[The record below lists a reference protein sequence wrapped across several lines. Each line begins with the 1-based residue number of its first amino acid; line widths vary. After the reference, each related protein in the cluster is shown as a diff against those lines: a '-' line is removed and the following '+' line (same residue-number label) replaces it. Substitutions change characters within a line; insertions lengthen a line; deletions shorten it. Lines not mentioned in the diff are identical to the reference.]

1 MSRRTVREK
10 VVQAL
15 YECDFHPDN
24 VEEVIASRGGKLNEE
39 DRSFYLR
46 LAHGI
51 RQHAAGADAIITRF
65 LKKGWSVGRLS
76 SVDRTI
82 LRMAVYEL
90 LFEDTPKAAVL
101 NEAVELGKAFG
112 GQSREDLSM
121 ECSVVSS
128 PIWNK
133 SSKNKSRYKRVDA
146 ERGNVPSH
154 IF

>member
-112 GQSREDLSM
+112 GPESGRFINGVLG
-121 ECSVVSS
+121 SVVANLEQIKQEQKQIQES
-128 PIWNK
+128 
-133 SSKNKSRYKRVDA
+133 
-146 ERGNVPSH
+146 
-154 IF
+154 